1 MDLIDLHVH
10 SNCSDGTFTPAEL
23 ADYASRKGLRAF
35 ALTDHDTL
43 EGIPEAA
50 KAAKDQGIELIPGI
64 EFSTAYQERDLH
76 ILGLD
81 LDCSHPDLLEEI
93 NSFQQERQRR
103 NQKMIDKMAADG
115 IRISRD
121 QMIEAFGDT
130 LWTRAH
136 FARYLEQQGYVEH
149 MWDAFQTYI
158 GDHCPYY
165 VPRQK
170 TSPFHVVRLI
180 RKAGGIPVLAHP
192 FQYHL
197 DEEGLCIL
205 IRSLKQAG
213 LLGIEAIYS
222 THSQSQENE
231 IRKLARNFG
240 LCVSG
245 GSDFHGAHKPD
256 IDLGCGKGN
265 LRIPY
270 EILER
275 LRNARN
281 SDTQFDQS
289 TKETL

>member
-10 SNCSDGTFTPAEL
+10 SNRSDGTLTPVEL
-23 ADYASRKGLRAF
+23 ASYAAQKGLRAF

-50 KAAKDQGIELIPGI
+50 KAAADLGIELIPGI
-64 EFSTAYQERDLH
+64 EFSSAYQGQDVH

-81 LDCSHPDLLEEI
+81 LDGSNPDLKEEI
-93 NSFQQERQRR
+93 RRFQQERQLR
-103 NQKMIDKMAADG
+103 NQKMIDRMAADG
-115 IRISRD
+115 IRISRER
-121 QMIEAFGDT
+121 MVAAFGDV

-136 FARYLEQQGYVEH
+136 FARYLQQEGYVKE
-149 MWDAFQTYI
+149 MRDAFSTYI
-158 GDHCPYY
+158 GDNCPYY

-170 TSPFHVVRLI
+170 TSPSHVVRLI

-192 FQYHL
+192 FQYRL
-197 DEEGLCIL
+197 DEEGLCVL

-222 THSQSQENE
+222 THSPEQENE

-240 LCVSG
+240 LCISG

-275 LRNARN
+275 LRNARAA
-281 SDTQFDQS
+281 SEF
-289 TKETL
+289 